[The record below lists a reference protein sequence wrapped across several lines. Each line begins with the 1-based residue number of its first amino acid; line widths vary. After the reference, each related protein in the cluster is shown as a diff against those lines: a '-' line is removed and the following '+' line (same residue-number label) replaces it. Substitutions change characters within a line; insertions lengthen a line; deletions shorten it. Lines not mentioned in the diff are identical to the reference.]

1 MAKLSK
7 ILKFGYGVLDDL
19 GFFSPTE
26 KAIDALGQD
35 KFPAKDLYRLE
46 DDKPAG
52 LLSKFGRPVQDEM
65 VFTGLEDK
73 ILGLPEGSTVTSKE
87 LKDYLADNKTRVNEV
102 IKSDKVVNK
111 EINYEPFEFSVIEP
125 VGPGRGR
132 YGVQSFLNDIDD
144 GVPSALEAFAE
155 LDVDSSGT
163 GATRLGTFKNPL
175 INKINFEDLSTQ
187 FQTDVLTPVVTQ
199 ARQEGILYPDDF
211 AMAQIESDVENLVK
225 FEFSPT
231 LDADKDVIY
240 RIQGNNTIGYE
251 VTARKKGSDANMFVS
266 PVKPSFNE
274 AKLTLDGYRRKVNKV
289 DDESLE
295 PKHEQYTLPG
305 GKNYQEIILK
315 MPEPPDSVAT
325 TLGKFNDVVF
335 EDRFG
340 AIINLRLITGSPS
353 DTTLD
358 PQTFKKLKEGNKITI
373 DTNKGTRDIR
383 YNKET
388 DQVEL
393 LKTDYKNYNHTGD
406 EKNVVVFTRTKDRV
420 DEDGRKILYVEEI
433 QSDMSQQGRKRG
445 LVMGQKEKKAFINR
459 NNNVVFGDV
468 LDSINAL
475 KDVSNIS
482 DLKGIR
488 ASTTIQRDFD
498 IGRVQPAYQKVGF
511 RTDYEELPSVD
522 YDKAHSFEDII
533 KKHMTKYKFNE
544 LKDKNT
550 KILTNQGFN
559 KKNIKEI
566 TNRDT
571 GEILTEDKMFE
582 KVGFKIPTNL
592 YDDVTDFVDVS
603 KFKDKIDAI
612 ETVMANKIYT
622 KEFNKRP
629 DISSVAGKA
638 EFDKLQAFNRDMLKK
653 FMGEKEF
660 NRFIKEETDRAVNNV
675 LPFYITETPN
685 DMPVVEFYKSIG
697 DDDIIDV
704 VPDSAFNYRHSSETP
719 RDRLG
724 GIDVDKLT
732 KAEFNEKFLFP
743 ELNDRIEQKLQQHIT
758 YGEPT
763 KNLADGFDYSENA
776 IDEVYDKIKDLQTNL
791 GNAVRYDVK
800 LRPVGNIPS
809 APFIG
814 STERFTE
821 LAVKRLLK
829 HAKDNDYD
837 GVAFSSGKI
846 HEKRWNQ
853 PTLKQYYDVIIPK
866 VAKNLLKGTDA
877 KLEYTDIFLD
887 QDSLDEAVDLIR
899 NNKRYDYYDRDVNT
913 ELDRPDPLLGHSDGF
928 RGYIGDA
935 PTIYLTDDVKE
946 YVDSGISLYTPITA
960 TGLAGAV
967 SSKMLGSEEDIITEE
982 GI

>member
-1 MAKLSK
+1 MSK
-7 ILKFGYGVLDDL
+7 IFKLFKFGTLGALDEL
-19 GFFSPTE
+19 GMFSPTE
-26 KAIDALGQD
+26 KAIDLLGQD
-35 KFPAKDLYRLE
+35 KFPAKDLYRFE

-87 LKDYLADNKTRVNEV
+87 LKDYLADNKTRVEETILSQKNIE
-102 IKSDKVVNK
+102 S
-111 EINYEPFEFSVIEP
+111 EYEPFNLDVIETDND
-125 VGPGRGR
+125 R
-132 YGVQSFLNDIDD
+132 YGIQNFIFDIDD
-144 GVPSALEAFAE
+144 GNPRALKLFAE
-155 LDVDSSGT
+155 VDADDTRTGT
-163 GATRLGTFKNPL
+163 LKNPL
-175 INKINFEDLSTQ
+175 INKINFEDLSTK
-187 FQTDVLTPVVTQ
+187 FQADVITPVASQ
-199 ARQEGILYPDDF
+199 ARKEGLLDPDDF
-211 AMAQIESDVENLVK
+211 AMAQIGPDVENLIK
-225 FEFSPT
+225 FEFKP
-231 LDADKDVIY
+231 DKDKDKGITY
-240 RIQGNNTIGYE
+240 KIQGNNTIGFE
-251 VTARKKGSDANMFVS
+251 ILDEGVNIGNAD
-266 PVKPSFNE
+266 SFNE
-274 AKLTLDGYRRKVNKV
+274 ARLQLDGHRRRIN
-289 DDESLE
+289 DIDEDNLK

-325 TLGKFNDVVF
+325 TLGKFNDVVN

-358 PQTFKKLKEGNKITI
+358 PQTYKKLKEGNKITI

-445 LVMGQKEKKAFINR
+445 LVMGEKEKKAFINR
-459 NNNVVFGDV
+459 NNNIVFGDV
-468 LDSINAL
+468 LDSIDAL
-475 KDVSNIS
+475 KDVSNIG

-488 ASTTIQRDFD
+488 ASTTTTRDFD

-511 RTDYEELPSVD
+511 RTNYEELPSVD

-622 KEFNKRP
+622 KEFYKRP
-629 DISSVAGKA
+629 DMSSVGGKA
-638 EFDKLQAFNRDMLKK
+638 EFEKLQAFNRDMLKK

-660 NRFIKEETDRAVNNV
+660 NRFIKEETERSVNNV

-704 VPDSAFNYRHSSETP
+704 VPDDAFDFRSATDTP

-724 GIDVDKLT
+724 GLDVDKIT
-732 KAEFNEKFLFP
+732 KAEFNEKFLLP
-743 ELNDRIEQKLQQHIT
+743 DLNNKIEQRLQKHIT
-758 YGEPT
+758 YGEST

-776 IDEVYDKIKDLQTNL
+776 LDEVYDKIKDLQTNL
-791 GNAVRYDVK
+791 GNAVRYDIK

-829 HAKDNDYD
+829 HAKENDYD

-866 VAKNLLKGTDA
+866 VAKNILKGTDA

-887 QDSLDEAVDLIR
+887 QDSLDEAMDLVM
-899 NNKRYDYYDRDVNT
+899 NNKRYDYFDRDVNT
-913 ELDRPDPLLGHSDGF
+913 ELDRPDPLLGQGDGF

-960 TGLAGAV
+960 TGIAGAV
-967 SSKMLGSEEDIITEE
+967 ANKMIGSEEDIIRDE